1 MSPHFRAYTFVDQIT
16 AVQPGIRARGTYAI
30 PAALKEFSGSLVAE
44 ATGQLAAWSAL
55 AAVDFKSRPVAGIA
69 GLVEMLAPVRPG
81 DTLELAAEIESV
93 DVDAIAYG
101 GTATVNGSPVLRLH
115 HCVGPML
122 PVEDFDDPQALRDH
136 YALLC
141 GTGSPPGGFGGVPD
155 LPYAQTRHEPG
166 QFICA
171 NLQVPTAAPLFYDH
185 FPRKPVFPGTL
196 LMRSKLQLVAALA
209 AEIPLPHAAR
219 AWQLQSVTDMKL
231 RAFIEP
237 GELLELQARVSEV
250 AGDIATIAVESRRGK
265 RLAGA
270 ATVTLVCARTD
281 SSGLVRFRRTRRTP
295 PPHAVA

>member
-1 MSPHFRAYTFVDQIT
+1 MSPHFRAYTFVDRIM
-16 AVQPGIRARGTYAI
+16 AVQPGVRARGTYAI
-30 PAALKEFSGSLVAE
+30 PASLKEFSGSLVAE
-44 ATGQLAAWSAL
+44 ATGQLAAWAAL
-55 AAVDFKSRPVAGIA
+55 AAVDFKARPVAGIA

-101 GTATVNGSPVLRLH
+101 GTASVSGTPVLRLH

-122 PVEDFDDPQALRDH
+122 PVEQFDDPQALRDH

-141 GTGSPPGGFGGVPD
+141 GDGARPGGFGGVPD
-155 LPYAQTRHEPG
+155 LNCEQTSHEPG
-166 QFICA
+166 QVIRA
-171 NLQVPTAAPLFYDH
+171 NLHVPTDAPFFHDH

-209 AEIPLPHAAR
+209 AEIPLPAGAG
-219 AWQLQSVTDMKL
+219 AWALKSIKDMKL

-237 GELLELQARVSEV
+237 GELLELQARVAEV
-250 AGDIATIAVESRRGK
+250 PGDTATISVESRRGK

-270 ATVTLVCARTD
+270 ASVTLVG
-281 SSGLVRFRRTRRTP
+281 SLG
-295 PPHAVA
+295 